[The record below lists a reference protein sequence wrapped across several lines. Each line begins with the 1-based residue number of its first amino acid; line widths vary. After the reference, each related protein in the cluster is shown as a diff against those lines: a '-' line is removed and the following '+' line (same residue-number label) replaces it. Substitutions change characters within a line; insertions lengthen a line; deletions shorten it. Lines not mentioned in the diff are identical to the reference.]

1 MDMSL
6 VVRVLSF
13 FSLPDG
19 GPKSWRQGRTLPTQV
34 VEMHSFDLLQLVN
47 FIAEHY
53 MWAGTK
59 RTEGA
64 GTEGR
69 GRGGRLAALLGI
81 DA

>member
-6 VVRVLSF
+6 VVSVLSF

-19 GPKSWRQGRTLPTQV
+19 GPKSWRHCRTLRD
-34 VEMHSFDLLQLVN
+34 MHSFDLLQLVN

-53 MWAGTK
+53 M
-59 RTEGA
+59 
-64 GTEGR
+64 
-69 GRGGRLAALLGI
+69 LGI

>member
-6 VVRVLSF
+6 VVRVMSF

-19 GPKSWRQGRTLPTQV
+19 GPKSWRQGRTLPTLV
-34 VEMHSFDLLQLVN
+34 DDMHSFDLLQLVN

-53 MWAGTK
+53 MWAGT
-59 RTEGA
+59 EGTK
-64 GTEGR
+64 GTKGTKGR

-81 DA
+81 V

>member
-13 FSLPDG
+13 FRLPDG
-19 GPKSWRQGRTLPTQV
+19 GPKSWRQGRTLPTLV
-34 VEMHSFDLLQLVN
+34 DDMHSFDLLQLVN
-47 FIAEHY
+47 FIAGHY
-53 MWAGTK
+53 LWA
-59 RTEGA
+59 RTEGTEGA
-64 GTEGR
+64 RTEGR